1 MLTNDDVL
9 KDRIK
14 TLEGELQY
22 MQDGWEKVKA
32 LKSENEALQSK
43 VKRLK
48 KQVKHLKQ
56 ELEFD

>member
-1 MLTNDDVL
+1 MLTNEDVL

-22 MQDGWEKVKA
+22 IHDGWDEVKA
-32 LKSENEALQSK
+32 LKFENEALKSR
-43 VKRLK
+43 VDRLM

-56 ELEFD
+56 ELEFE

>member
-1 MLTNDDVL
+1 MLTNEDVL

-22 MQDGWEKVKA
+22 IHDEWEQIKT
-32 LKSENEALQSK
+32 LKSENEALKSK
-43 VKRLK
+43 IYRLQ

-56 ELEFD
+56 ELEFE

>member
-1 MLTNDDVL
+1 MLTNEDVL

-22 MQDGWEKVKA
+22 MQDGWKKVEI

-43 VKRLK
+43 IERLK

-56 ELEFD
+56 ELEFV